1 MKLEELVES
10 SKQVHIFVDLD
21 GTLCDFDKKVK
32 ELTGKLPSELPKK
45 ELWKAVYSIPDFFE
59 SLEWLPD
66 GKQLWNAVK
75 QYHPTILTG
84 LPSSKNGKAQKE
96 KWCAQHLGPN
106 VPVIVCP
113 SRDKHMYAKPG
124 YIIIDDRNDII
135 QSWNSA
141 GGKGILRR
149 DTTSVIIQLHK
160 IIDGAA

>member
-10 SKQVHIFVDLD
+10 PKQVHIFVDLD
-21 GTLCDFDKKVK
+21 GTVADFNKKVK

-59 SLEWLPD
+59 SLEWMPD

-96 KWCAQHLGPN
+96 LWCARELGPN
-106 VPVIVCP
+106 VPVIVCA
-113 SRDKHMYAKPG
+113 SRDKHLYAKEG
-124 YIIIDDRNDII
+124 YILIDDRNDIV
-135 QSWNSA
+135 QAWNSA

-149 DTTSVIIQLHK
+149 DLSSTLNSLKQALS
-160 IIDGAA
+160 